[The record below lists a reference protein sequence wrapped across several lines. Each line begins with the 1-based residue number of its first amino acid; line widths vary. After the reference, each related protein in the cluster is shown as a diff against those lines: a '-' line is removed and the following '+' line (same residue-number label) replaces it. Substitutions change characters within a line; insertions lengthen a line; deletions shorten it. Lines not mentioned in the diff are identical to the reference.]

1 MRLDNNYYTNNQ
13 LNFCGLKSISANRVF
28 KHERYIEATSNLV
41 KAFKESESLTQF
53 CKKYDVYADFYA
65 MDCLS
70 GVFSKKLNLSS
81 AALGLTTKVK
91 DNNNNIYPRIRL
103 YEQTNSVSAYAAL
116 SELTRK
122 IKNITIEELETE
134 LVLSIKILK
143 DSITE
148 KQTKENYIREYN
160 DIINNLL
167 TDNTPKKIQKISINN
182 LFAKIKKQFKGFFK
196 AE

>member
-1 MRLDNNYYTNNQ
+1 M
-13 LNFCGLKSISANRVF
+13 
-28 KHERYIEATSNLV
+28 
-41 KAFKESESLTQF
+41 
-53 CKKYDVYADFYA
+53 
-65 MDCLS
+65 
-70 GVFSKKLNLSS
+70 NLSS

-122 IKNITIEELETE
+122 IKNITIEELETQ
-134 LVLSIKILK
+134 LALSIKILK

>member
-1 MRLDNNYYTNNQ
+1 
-13 LNFCGLKSISANRVF
+13 
-28 KHERYIEATSNLV
+28 
-41 KAFKESESLTQF
+41 
-53 CKKYDVYADFYA
+53 

-70 GVFSKKLNLSS
+70 GVFSKKLELSS

-91 DNNNNIYPRIRL
+91 DNNNNIYPRISF

-122 IKNITIEELETE
+122 IKNITIEELETK
-134 LVLSIKILK
+134 LALSIKILK
-143 DSITE
+143 NSITE

-160 DIINNLL
+160 DVINNHL
-167 TDNTPKKIQKISINN
+167 TDNTSKKIQKISINN